1 MGNIIFVTGIHGV
14 GKTTY
19 CKKLSEK
26 LKLPHF
32 SASDIIR
39 SQLSTTITSN
49 SKNVK
54 NAEKNQDILLQG
66 IEALNLKNKE
76 IILDGHF
83 VLMQNKKVQR
93 LPLSTYQELGIKE
106 IILLK
111 DTPEKIYKRQLSR
124 DKKSEFTISFMDEM
138 QKEEINYAEEVSK
151 LLDIELKIVSVVEI
165 DTTK

>member
-1 MGNIIFVTGIHGV
+1 LGNIIFVTGIHGV

>member
-1 MGNIIFVTGIHGV
+1 MGNIIFVAGIHGV

-93 LPLSTYQELGIKE
+93 LPLSTYQELSIKE